1 MTIEEQAWLLY
12 CEDTAGDMDVRDYW
26 EQLPERV
33 QKIYLTKAQNNN
45 KKVPHDG
52 INPDGH

>member
-1 MTIEEQAWLLY
+1 MGIEDQAWLLY

-26 EQLPERV
+26 EQLPEHV

-52 INPDGH
+52 INTN